1 MGKVTDKG
9 GAKMWRGTAV
19 EDGFVAAL
27 RGGKEPLEVALR
39 SYELNCAGELT
50 DEIEEQ
56 RELIKP
62 MLEQA
67 LIWQTPGPLNAAQL
81 RVEYHLPQVV
91 VPVVGYLDMG
101 FEGIDVDLKN
111 FTEKCPSAARP
122 EHVRQVS
129 LYRAARDRSGGLLYV
144 ASKRHAYYEVDDQSM
159 DIALEEMRA
168 AALSLQNFLARCE
181 SREDV
186 LKSLPVDWSN
196 WQAPKTRVSL
206 SEVLL
211 AG

>member
-1 MGKVTDKG
+1 
-9 GAKMWRGTAV
+9 
-19 EDGFVAAL
+19 
-27 RGGKEPLEVALR
+27 
-39 SYELNCAGELT
+39 
-50 DEIEEQ
+50 
-56 RELIKP
+56 
-62 MLEQA
+62 
-67 LIWQTPGPLNAAQL
+67 
-81 RVEYHLPQVV
+81 
-91 VPVVGYLDMG
+91 
-101 FEGIDVDLKN
+101 
-111 FTEKCPSAARP
+111 
-122 EHVRQVS
+122 
-129 LYRAARDRSGGLLYV
+129 
-144 ASKRHAYYEVDDQSM
+144 M

>member
-67 LIWQTPGPLNAAQL
+67 LIWQTPGRLDAAQL
-81 RVEYHLPQVV
+81 RVNVM
-91 VPVVGYLDMG
+91 YL
-101 FEGIDVDLKN
+101 KSS
-111 FTEKCPSAARP
+111 CPWLAIWIW
-122 EHVRQVS
+122 
-129 LYRAARDRSGGLLYV
+129 
-144 ASKRHAYYEVDDQSM
+144 ASKAST
-159 DIALEEMRA
+159 
-168 AALSLQNFLARCE
+168 
-181 SREDV
+181 
-186 LKSLPVDWSN
+186 W
-196 WQAPKTRVSL
+196 T
-206 SEVLL
+206 
-211 AG
+211 